1 LTPQVEVLYTESQI
15 AKRVSEL
22 GEQVSRDYGE
32 QPVDVVAVLDQAF
45 IFAADLV
52 RRIRSPVR
60 LHFLRADTRSVAAGG
75 QTELKE
81 IFFWP
86 EICAAGK
93 NILLVEGILHTG
105 ITLDF
110 VTRRLQ
116 LGQPQSLRTAVL
128 LHRPEAQRVEVKP
141 DYFGFQ
147 VASNVVVGY
156 GLDWEGQFAN
166 LSYLATVNRPA
177 PMIGD
182 AQG

>member
-1 LTPQVEVLYTESQI
+1 MKHNLEVLHSEAQI
-15 AKRVSEL
+15 AARVSEL

-52 RRIRSPVR
+52 RKVRCPVR
-60 LHFLRADTRSVAAGG
+60 LHFLRADTRNVAAGG
-75 QTELKE
+75 QTEVKE

-86 EICAAGK
+86 EIHVVGK
-93 NILLVEGILHTG
+93 NILLVEGVLHTG
-105 ITLDF
+105 ITLEF

-116 LGQPQSLRTAVL
+116 LAQPHSLRTAVL

-141 DYFGFQ
+141 DYFGFL

-156 GLDWEGQFAN
+156 GLDWEGQYAN
-166 LSYLATVNRPA
+166 LSYLAKVDRPA
-177 PMIGD
+177 PMIGG
-182 AQG
+182 A

>member
-1 LTPQVEVLYTESQI
+1 LKHKLEVLYSESQI
-15 AKRVSEL
+15 AARVSEL

-45 IFAADLV
+45 IFASDLV
-52 RRIRSPVR
+52 RRIRCPVR
-60 LHFLRADTRSVAAGG
+60 VHFLRADTRKVAAGG
-75 QTELKE
+75 QAEVKE

-86 EICAAGK
+86 EIRAAGK
-93 NILLVEGILHTG
+93 NILLVEGVLHTG

-128 LHRPEAQRVEVKP
+128 LHRPEAQRVEIKP
-141 DYFGFQ
+141 DYFGFL

-156 GLDWEGQFAN
+156 GLDWEGQYAN
-166 LSYLATVNRPA
+166 LSYLAKFDRPA
-177 PMIGD
+177 PMMGE
-182 AQG
+182 G